1 MSAREELRYSPTVRS
16 QLLEGLPP
24 SDRDLVIGS
33 ATRKRFS
40 AHSLITL
47 QGNPADRLYLLV
59 RGSVRLFHTTS
70 DGRKI
75 MLLWLAPGDTFGAVT
90 MLASESL
97 YIMSSEAVKDSEVLV
112 WDRATFR
119 ACVEKFPRILDNAIT
134 VAAGYIEW
142 YIAAHVA
149 LTCHTA
155 RERLA
160 HVLLG
165 LSRSIGEKVPGGVEI
180 IITNQEL
187 ADAANI
193 TPYTASRLMS
203 GWQKNRAVT
212 KGRGKVVLRSAD
224 RLLLTIV

>member
-16 QLLEGLPP
+16 RLLEGLPP

-40 AHSLITL
+40 ANSLITL

-75 MLLWLAPGDTFGAVT
+75 MLLWMAPGDTFGAIT

-97 YIMSSEAVKDSEVLV
+97 YIMSSEAVKDSEVLG
-112 WDRATFR
+112 WDRPTFR
-119 ACVEKFPRILDNAIT
+119 ACVEKFPQILDNAIT
-134 VAAGYIEW
+134 AAAGYIEW
-142 YIAAHVA
+142 YVAAHVA

-203 GWQKNRAVT
+203 KWQKNRAVT

-224 RLLLTIV
+224 RLLLAMV